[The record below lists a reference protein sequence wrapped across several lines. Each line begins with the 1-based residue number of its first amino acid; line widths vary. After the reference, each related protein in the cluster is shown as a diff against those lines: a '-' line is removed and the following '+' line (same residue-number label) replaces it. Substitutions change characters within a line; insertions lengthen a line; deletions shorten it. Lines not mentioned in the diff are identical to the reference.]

1 MKTRIKPLL
10 ILIMVCSVGLWA
22 QFARAAH
29 LKAGQALVIQP
40 PGQFACQ
47 TPAEWMNLTIY
58 AEQNDMVAILES
70 LRSEQCFNL
79 IAGTKVFVIDPTVV
93 FIPNPLHPG
102 KGGYLIKVRQAG
114 STIDLWT
121 GKP

>member
-1 MKTRIKPLL
+1 MKTRIKTLL

-47 TPAEWMNLTIY
+47 TPAEWMNLTVY

-79 IAGTKVFVIDPTVV
+79 IAGTKVRGFKFQVQQLVKSWSGRIPHTV
-93 FIPNPLHPG
+93 
-102 KGGYLIKVRQAG
+102 
-114 STIDLWT
+114 S
-121 GKP
+121 